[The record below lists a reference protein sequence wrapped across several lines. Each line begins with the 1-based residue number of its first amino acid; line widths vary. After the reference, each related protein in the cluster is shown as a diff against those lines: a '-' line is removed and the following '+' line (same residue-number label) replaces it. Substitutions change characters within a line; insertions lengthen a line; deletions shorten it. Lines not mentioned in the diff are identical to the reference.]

1 MENKHTGFF
10 YCKTQKKMIKEFI
23 LKFTQENI
31 IEEDLVRYENN
42 YFLFDERFKVLKLK
56 PIYAGIFVGRI
67 KGNDVIPSLWLLQ
80 KLAEKSSKKVVVN
93 EKGEWMF
100 ICSRDVFKE
109 NIIKIDNVKKEEY
122 CLVVNQYNECLGY
135 GIFEDNKIRRIFDIG
150 DFLRRE
156 RKK

>member
-1 MENKHTGFF
+1 
-10 YCKTQKKMIKEFI
+10 MIKEFI
-23 LKFTQENI
+23 LKFTQDNI
-31 IEEDLVRYENN
+31 IEEDLVKYEND
-42 YFLFDERFKVLKLK
+42 YFLFDEKFKVLKLK
-56 PIYAGIFVGRI
+56 PIYSGIFVGRI

-122 CLVVNQYNECLGY
+122 CLVVNQYNECFC
-135 GIFEDNKIRRIFDIG
+135 IS
-150 DFLRRE
+150 
-156 RKK
+156 